1 MIWYKSSIQER
12 PSPLGA
18 KIGWGLPVCQQMREQ
33 LIEMFKNN
41 GPHSRTFSE
50 VSSEMFSYG
59 LRKTNVRKD
68 LRLIH
73 ERQLFKSEDVR
84 RVDMNVITNDF
95 SQIQAFPLNAPSKA
109 ACTLPRQTPTFSNKR
124 QQTPTVG
131 SVCASSWCLL
141 VIVGYCRKSSTC
153 SVGLV
158 KLQNVC
164 PM

>member
-1 MIWYKSSIQER
+1 
-12 PSPLGA
+12 
-18 KIGWGLPVCQQMREQ
+18 
-33 LIEMFKNN
+33 
-41 GPHSRTFSE
+41 
-50 VSSEMFSYG
+50 MFSYG
-59 LRKTNVRKD
+59 LRKTKVRKD

-84 RVDMNVITNDF
+84 RVDVNVITNDF
-95 SQIQAFPLNAPSKA
+95 SQMEPFPLNAPSKA

-131 SVCASSWCLL
+131 SACGS
-141 VIVGYCRKSSTC
+141 GHCRVLSDW
-153 SVGLV
+153 V

>member
-1 MIWYKSSIQER
+1 
-12 PSPLGA
+12 
-18 KIGWGLPVCQQMREQ
+18 MRAVRRAVRMLEISLHCSDILQ
-33 LIEMFKNN
+33 LYPI
-41 GPHSRTFSE
+41 
-50 VSSEMFSYG
+50 
-59 LRKTNVRKD
+59 
-68 LRLIH
+68 RLIH

-153 SVGLV
+153 SVGLGKV
-158 KLQNVC
+158 AECLTNVERF
-164 PM
+164 PTF

>member
-1 MIWYKSSIQER
+1 
-12 PSPLGA
+12 
-18 KIGWGLPVCQQMREQ
+18 
-33 LIEMFKNN
+33 
-41 GPHSRTFSE
+41 
-50 VSSEMFSYG
+50 MFSNG

-109 ACTLPRQTPTFSNKR
+109 ACTLPRQMPTFFNKR

-141 VIVGYCRKSSTC
+141 VIVRYCRRVQHVQSDW
-153 SVGLV
+153 V
-158 KLQNVC
+158 KLQNV
-164 PM
+164 